1 MHSILSKICN
11 FTGLSSRR
19 KGLQAA
25 SKQNRKGHTGLGTAQ
40 DLMESNHRFGYHA
53 GIMFS
58 NHRVFNHPVREVK
71 MPSCARFETKI
82 QTRPTH
88 PSPGHAPP
96 TKWKPCTFLS
106 KKGPRGQNLW
116 KILFWSGQSE
126 LFNIL
131 HWEHIS
137 NLNLTIFAVSTGLQ
151 PFWTMFHDISWV
163 VKFRSTNW
171 KKTSSPKFQNPKP
184 PQAEMLCF
192 QWIGRTLRPPA
203 DELMAFWVCEKLRK
217 KKTAETETLVVGVGV
232 VVVFLH
238 VFFVFF
244 FHFPP
249 VFFSSFLMTARS
261 TSPISKIIHGAVD
274 SFQLGGVSPPSGS
287 PDDFSSRGALIMAS
301 KSWMLS
307 KESGSQAFSMLSRK
321 DMAL

>member
-58 NHRVFNHPVREVK
+58 NHRVFNHPFREVK

-126 LFNIL
+126 FFNIL

-137 NLNLTIFAVSTGLQ
+137 IWQ
-151 PFWTMFHDISWV
+151 
-163 VKFRSTNW
+163 
-171 KKTSSPKFQNPKP
+171 
-184 PQAEMLCF
+184 
-192 QWIGRTLRPPA
+192 
-203 DELMAFWVCEKLRK
+203 
-217 KKTAETETLVVGVGV
+217 
-232 VVVFLH
+232 
-238 VFFVFF
+238 
-244 FHFPP
+244 
-249 VFFSSFLMTARS
+249 SFLY
-261 TSPISKIIHGAVD
+261 
-274 SFQLGGVSPPSGS
+274 QLLFNPFEPC
-287 PDDFSSRGALIMAS
+287 FMIFHEL
-301 KSWMLS
+301 
-307 KESGSQAFSMLSRK
+307 
-321 DMAL
+321 